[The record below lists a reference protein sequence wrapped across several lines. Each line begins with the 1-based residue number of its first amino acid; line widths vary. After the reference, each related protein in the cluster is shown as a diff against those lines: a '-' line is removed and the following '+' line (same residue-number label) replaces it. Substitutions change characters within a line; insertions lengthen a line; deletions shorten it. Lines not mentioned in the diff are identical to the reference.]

1 MSSMFLYHSN
11 PQKHKNMKYKK
22 TEITPVPKAD
32 LQDSR
37 WINTP
42 FAYTRLG
49 ADFSLLQQEI
59 MLKVSD
65 ALQEYVR
72 KFYDAKRYQQKEKPK
87 PLFFDEPIPPVRI
100 QLADLT
106 IDDNHYKRL
115 ESVRKEIQALDIMA
129 PDIDSDGQPVMKW
142 MPVFDEV
149 SLPFV
154 PGGYNKRDKETGDI
168 VTMLDRRRGYMDFS
182 INPKVAQYAFDMT
195 EGYVNHMK
203 MIAAYSRRQSTP
215 RIYLFLR
222 KAFTS
227 DTTRGADKQ
236 EVRVLK
242 TVREV
247 KEYLGVIEHFHLIDD
262 NDQAYEETRDKYP
275 KFSRFCKEV
284 LDKAKEDLLRMAP
297 LNQTDII
304 FDYVPIYKG
313 TRRRGDPDF
322 IEFRIRLSNLGK
334 NRDVL
339 LHRESV
345 ENRLLR
351 TLLKKCPDLDQ
362 YDLQMFISSIASDDL
377 VAFQNYAYKEAWYII
392 ENVQPDDVASYL
404 MQLFRTWKKKA
415 ETPKNER
422 RQPKQLSLFADQ
434 EAREQFDAY
443 IDDIVSSC
451 VNEANRERFRQMR
464 FDAFDNN
471 VLTIAIPDKSFHE
484 WLEQDAT
491 IRFLQPIFSRH
502 YKADTLLQYRII
514 PPVR

>member
-1 MSSMFLYHSN
+1 MN
-11 PQKHKNMKYKK
+11 KRI
-22 TEITPVPKAD
+22 EITPVPKAD

-65 ALQEYVR
+65 ALQAHVR
-72 KFYDAKRYQQKEKPK
+72 KFYDSKRYQNKERPK

-100 QLADLT
+100 NLQDLT

-115 ESVRKEIQALDIMA
+115 EQVRKEIQALDIMA

-149 SLPFV
+149 SLPFI

-168 VTMLDRRRGYMDFS
+168 VMPLDRRRGYMDFS

-227 DTTRGADKQ
+227 DTTRGVGKQ

-247 KEYLGVIEHFHLIDD
+247 KEYLGVIEHFHLLDE

-313 TRRRGDPDF
+313 SRRRGDPDF
-322 IEFRIRLSNLGK
+322 IEFRIRLSNLGR

-345 ENRLLR
+345 ENKLVA
-351 TLLKKCPDLDQ
+351 TLVKRCPDLDQ
-362 YDLQMFISSIASDDL
+362 YDLLSFVGSIANDDL
-377 VAFQNYAYKEAWYII
+377 VAFQSYAYKEAWYII

-404 MQLFRTWKKKA
+404 MQLFKSWKR
-415 ETPKNER
+415 ER
-422 RQPKQLSLFADQ
+422 ERPAGTRPQPKQLSLFADE
-434 EAREQFDAY
+434 EAKEQWQGFMG
-443 IDDIVSSC
+443 DIMESC
-451 VNEANRERFRQMR
+451 RKEEDRAKFAQMR
-464 FDAFDNN
+464 FDAFRDGL
-471 VLTIAIPDKSFHE
+471 LTVAIPDIAFHD
-484 WLEQDAT
+484 WLEQDNNIA
-491 IRFLQPIFSRH
+491 FMQPIFVRH
-502 YKADTLLQYRII
+502 YGSETKLQYRILRKSLN
-514 PPVR
+514 P

>member
-1 MSSMFLYHSN
+1 MN
-11 PQKHKNMKYKK
+11 KK

-65 ALQEYVR
+65 ALQEHVR
-72 KFYDAKRYQQKEKPK
+72 KFYDGKRYQSTARPK
-87 PLFFDEPIPPVRI
+87 PLFFDEPIQPVRI
-100 QLADLT
+100 NLADLT

-115 ESVRKEIQALDIMA
+115 EQVRKEIQALDIMA

-149 SLPFV
+149 SLPFI
-154 PGGYNKRDKETGDI
+154 PGGYNKRDKDTGDI
-168 VTMLDRRRGYMDFS
+168 VMSLDRRRGYMDFS

-227 DTTRGADKQ
+227 DATREADKQ

-247 KEYLGVIEHFHLIDD
+247 KEYLGVIEHFHLLDD

-284 LDKAKEDLLRMAP
+284 LDKGKEDLLRMAP

-313 TRRRGDPDF
+313 SRRRGDPDF

-345 ENRLLR
+345 ENRLVR
-351 TLLKKCPDLDQ
+351 TLLKRCPDLEP
-362 YDLQMFISSIASDDL
+362 YDLPSFVGTIASEDL
-377 VAFQNYAYKEAWYII
+377 VAFQSYAYKDAWHII
-392 ENVQPDDVASYL
+392 ESIQPDDVAAYL
-404 MQLFRTWKKKA
+404 MQLFRSWRKKA
-415 ETPKNER
+415 GATDGQRKQQRPV
-422 RQPKQLSLFADQ
+422 QLSLFADQ
-434 EAREQFDAY
+434 DAREQWRGYIDEVLATCESSNRERFAMMQFDAY
-443 IDDIVSSC
+443 K
-451 VNEANRERFRQMR
+451 NG
-464 FDAFDNN
+464 
-471 VLTIAIPDKSFHE
+471 VLTVAIPDINFHE
-484 WLEQDAT
+484 WLEQDEN
-491 IRFLQPIFSRH
+491 IKFLQPLFVKH
-502 YKADTLLQYRII
+502 YGNAKLQYRLLGKS
-514 PPVR
+514 PNAQGGE

>member
-1 MSSMFLYHSN
+1 M
-11 PQKHKNMKYKK
+11 KEKKN
-22 TEITPVPKAD
+22 EITPVPKAD

-65 ALQEYVR
+65 ALQEHVR

-100 QLADLT
+100 NLADLT

-115 ESVRKEIQALDIMA
+115 EMVRKEIQALDIMA

-168 VTMLDRRRGYMDFS
+168 VTILDRRRGYMDFS

-203 MIAAYSRRQSTP
+203 MIAAYSRKQSTP
-215 RIYLFLR
+215 RIYLLLR

-227 DTTRGADKQ
+227 DATRGADKH
-236 EVRVLK
+236 EVCVLK
-242 TVREV
+242 TVRDV
-247 KEYLGVIEHFHLIDD
+247 KEYTGVIEHFHRIDE

-284 LDKAKEDLLRMAP
+284 LDKAQEDLLRMAK
-297 LNQTDII
+297 LNQTDIT
-304 FDYVPIYKG
+304 FEYVPIYRG

-322 IEFRIRLSNLGK
+322 IEFKIQLSNLGK

-345 ENRLLR
+345 ENKLVR
-351 TLLKKCPDLDQ
+351 TLLKRCPDLEP
-362 YDLQMFISSIASDDL
+362 YDLPSFVSTIASEDL
-377 VAFQNYAYKEAWYII
+377 VAFQSYAYKEAWYII
-392 ENVQPDDVASYL
+392 ENVQPDDVAAYL
-404 MQLFRTWKKKA
+404 MQLFRSWKKK
-415 ETPKNER
+415 TER
-422 RQPKQLSLFADQ
+422 PEEQRQQQPVQLSLFADQ
-434 EAREQFDAY
+434 EAKEQWQGYVEDVLATCDTDKRERFAMMKFDAY
-443 IDDIVSSC
+443 K
-451 VNEANRERFRQMR
+451 NG
-464 FDAFDNN
+464 
-471 VLTIAIPDKSFHE
+471 VLTVAIPDLSFHD
-484 WLEQDAT
+484 WLEQDEN
-491 IRFLQPIFSRH
+491 IKFLQPLFVKH
-502 YKADTLLQYRII
+502 YGSNAKLQYRLLRKS
-514 PPVR
+514 PNP